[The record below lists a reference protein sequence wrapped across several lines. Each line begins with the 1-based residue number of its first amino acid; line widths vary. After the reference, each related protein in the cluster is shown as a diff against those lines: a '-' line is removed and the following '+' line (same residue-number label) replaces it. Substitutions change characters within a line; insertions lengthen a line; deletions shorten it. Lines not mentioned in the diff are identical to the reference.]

1 MRASLWA
8 LLALVLLLMPYGILL
23 GIDGMWAAQ
32 DNAVEAA
39 CYAAL
44 RAEGI
49 PEGQAKFHDF
59 DRVCP
64 PSRGL
69 LPNYRFMRNECFD
82 FLAEER
88 DYCHREMWE
97 IYSTMPQAAHCVFS
111 ISLVG
116 KEPRLSARKPFH
128 LHFGGEL

>member
-1 MRASLWA
+1 MKAFLWT
-8 LLALVLLLMPYGILL
+8 LLALILLLAPYGILL
-23 GIDGMWAAQ
+23 GIDGLWAAQ
-32 DNAVEAA
+32 DHAVEAA

-69 LPNYRFMRNECFD
+69 LPNYRFMRDECFD
-82 FLAEER
+82 FLADDR
-88 DYCHREMWE
+88 DYCRQEMWK
-97 IYSTMPQAAHCVFS
+97 IYSTMPS
-111 ISLVG
+111 GSSLSLLDIPCG
-116 KEPRLSARKPFH
+116 RRAMTFCEKAFPPSLWR
-128 LHFGGEL
+128 